1 MVIGGWIDSK
11 RSAQT
16 EMMTLSS
23 RNWKSVTT
31 AFLPVPL
38 VNSAALT
45 INNQV
50 YLFGNF
56 LLELTAEYNTR
67 GPRLTIKH
75 YDRLTCTERI
85 NSKPLIDPFPAWK
98 HPSYAIKTQRK
109 ARNAP
114 SKCFGCLELF
124 LKA

>member
-23 RNWKSVTT
+23 NNWKIVTT

-67 GPRLTIKH
+67 GPRFTIKH
-75 YDRLTCTERI
+75 HDRLICTESI
-85 NSKPLIDPFPAWK
+85 YFKPIKDTFGAWK
-98 HPSYAIKTQRK
+98 QPLCHKDLA
-109 ARNAP
+109 
-114 SKCFGCLELF
+114 KCKKCSQ
-124 LKA
+124 

>member
-23 RNWKSVTT
+23 NNWKIVTT

-56 LLELTAEYNTR
+56 LLELTAE
-67 GPRLTIKH
+67 
-75 YDRLTCTERI
+75 
-85 NSKPLIDPFPAWK
+85 
-98 HPSYAIKTQRK
+98 
-109 ARNAP
+109 
-114 SKCFGCLELF
+114 
-124 LKA
+124 

>member
-23 RNWKSVTT
+23 NNWKIVTT

-67 GPRLTIKH
+67 GPRFTTCT
-75 YDRLTCTERI
+75 LTCRERI
-85 NSKPLIDPFPAWK
+85 YDKPIIDTFRAWK
-98 HPSYAIKTQRK
+98 QPLCHKDSAKGK
-109 ARNAP
+109 
-114 SKCFGCLELF
+114 KCP
-124 LKA
+124 LKVLNCFFMTGVATP